1 MNQEEFLEVQNT
13 IIENQRYIISE
24 LMRRFCLNSAFD
36 LDEELVR
43 MIRENNQMVEKLK
56 TPP

>member
-1 MNQEEFLEVQNT
+1 MEVQNT
-13 IIENQRYIISE
+13 IIENQRYIICE

-43 MIRENNQMVEKLK
+43 VIRENNQMVEKLN

>member
-24 LMRRFCLNSAFD
+24 LMRRFA
-36 LDEELVR
+36 
-43 MIRENNQMVEKLK
+43 
-56 TPP
+56 

>member
-24 LMRRFCLNSAFD
+24 LMRRFCLNYAFD

-43 MIRENNQMVEKLK
+43 MIRENNQMVEKLN

>member
-24 LMRRFCLNSAFD
+24 LMRRFCLNSEFD

-43 MIRENNQMVEKLK
+43 MIRENNQMVEKLN

>member
-24 LMRRFCLNSAFD
+24 LMRRFCLNSTFD

-43 MIRENNQMVEKLK
+43 MIRENNQMVEKLN

>member
-1 MNQEEFLEVQNT
+1 MEVQNT

-43 MIRENNQMVEKLK
+43 VIRKNNQMVEKLN